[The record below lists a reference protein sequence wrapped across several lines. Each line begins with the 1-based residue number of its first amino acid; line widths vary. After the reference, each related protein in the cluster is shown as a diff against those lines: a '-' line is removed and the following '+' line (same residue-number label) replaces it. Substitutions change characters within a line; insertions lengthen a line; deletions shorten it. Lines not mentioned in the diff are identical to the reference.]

1 MRGKLSRMWR
11 SSISLM
17 LVFCMLVS
25 MAPAAFATDSSEPT
39 TIKYVSLG
47 DSVSH
52 GGGSYPNLFASWLK
66 AEGYADEV
74 EHSALA
80 KPAMRAEDLHF
91 ILTYSGANSAVAEGE
106 WNEAAWN
113 NAFSAGDYYT
123 WKNFTSNG
131 IFTKETAQKY
141 QAAVAAADLLTVG
154 IGNANFGDF
163 LMDCAMD
170 AVNGDL
176 AWVDV
181 ERAMGDLNASL
192 QSKLMD
198 VYNKLLAKLE
208 AKFGNEMAASLANAM
223 VYTMVGYVVNY
234 EAVLDDIVGL
244 NPDAEVIIVPVI
256 NTLDGIQI
264 TYNGNTYNLGDYMAG
279 GLDVLNAY
287 LAALPAAMQ
296 AAGKYPDAVFYYA
309 EVGAVDLQGNAAG
322 SLSRKD
328 IMDTVVGEN
337 GDGMIW
343 ELLADQVGT
352 VYEGAE
358 LVAIDETFVGEYEG
372 WTAEARAKYVA
383 QLNDQNKLV
392 MDNVNKAISAALYL
406 AFEEAIIES
415 KGGALSV
422 EGLKDLS
429 NMDALLDTVMD
440 AFEAE
445 LNAVSVNYK
454 DEAEDAAYEVVTDKV
469 NEKIYDTMIDEGV
482 DAANAA
488 SVTLTADEVKALLAG
503 GTEAEAIINDL
514 SYEIAVAGVKSKL
527 SIGTEEANSIG
538 LNVDGIKAIL
548 AGTGDALLTDLAY
561 RGMAKAINDGT
572 ESLMTGYEEYKGYLD
587 TYEEVKELYEND
599 NKVYELIAGEVNKK
613 LCEGD
618 SLTAENIKNLVNDI
632 NAPAENALLQSF
644 ADRKIKEAIET
655 IYAEEAGN
663 ANTSLNTTILT
674 AQDIVDLYFG
684 DVAVEDLAYRVL
696 VDNAGVDQA
705 LIDLLLA
712 DKIFDA
718 AAKVINDK
726 DGTALTGSDIQT
738 AYEANDAATIALVEE
753 VKTQQSELNTQKANI
768 ESNLT
773 DVKTSVTDRV
783 AAQNIDQEIAD
794 RKQQIVDAA
803 NKLEEIKVDGLAK
816 AKTGDD
822 GIVKTIESKLSEAVT
837 KLKNALGET
846 DYAGIVND
854 SIDSLCDLLGVSEA
868 LVKAVEDN
876 ATLSGLLNIM
886 ARCVI
891 GDGLGMLPTANGHNT
906 IAVAVETSYKT
917 RHTVQDET
925 KENVELALEKVR
937 ELLEE
942 NGMMIVDKA
951 TIQKGLE
958 YITDLDKAV
967 ALLKAELQD
976 QIDDYKNGVL
986 PALQGDLAAM
996 QTLLSELESKL
1007 ATLESK
1013 LATLENKLNNI
1024 KNKPDAAAS
1033 TIEALEKAID
1043 ETNAAIAATNEKIAF
1058 INKCIADL
1066 NEKLGQ
1072 INTTL
1077 GEMQVAIDKMEA
1089 AVKALYN
1096 AVSTKDISFHDAFNN
1111 LEELRAAAIEAVYAV
1126 EDLYHELKDLGKDAI
1141 KFIDTVKDEAKTA
1154 VKLLGGSLYV
1164 AYKLLPNSVEDK
1176 IRDEADAKIETL
1188 KAQIA
1193 EKKAQLEQEVK
1204 EEVKA
1209 ELQKQ
1214 IDALEAEIKDIKA
1227 KADEEIENLG
1237 GLNAD
1242 VVAVIEDV
1250 LKETRGLISDELNN
1264 VENAFKTEVDTKNEV
1279 IEASAQAIKNLM
1291 KFAEEQVEKVVE
1303 DAKAIYANVS
1313 SADYVITNSSS
1324 YVALGD
1330 ASAKSSSY
1338 VDILAADP
1346 QLKLEEAYKNAYDT
1360 RTIDEMLADIRGGDV
1375 ADEVK
1380 TSDLITIRFDNSQ
1393 IVKNA
1398 FIHAFTYMKGAPVK
1412 TFGWEDLIG
1421 AKGVEAVNAFL
1432 DALSEK
1438 LKDHGMEDMKLF
1450 EVVDGASLP
1459 AEGRTLDEAFVHMA
1473 EAYLYYSIQYM
1484 FSIPEYV
1491 AEIRK
1496 LNPEATIVFVGMSN
1510 PFGDT
1515 VLTHENLNIEIGS
1528 YVGTIVDYVD
1538 MIGKVFC
1545 MLFPNATYVSAQDV
1559 ETNASNIEMDLTQ
1572 FFMTYVQDQNSTLY
1586 PTAKGHEYIKNQILK
1601 ALNITDERSKGLWG
1615 DADENGVVNL
1625 RDAMM
1630 VLAVANHHED
1640 VVINRYLSD
1649 VTGDGTINL
1658 LDAMWILKRAN
1669 QHPDLFP
1676 VEK

>member
-1 MRGKLSRMWR
+1 MWR

-47 DSVSH
+47 DSVSL
-52 GGGSYPNLFASWLK
+52 GSGSYPNLFASWLE
-66 AEGYADEV
+66 AEGYADDV
-74 EHSALA
+74 DHTALA
-80 KPAMRAEDLHF
+80 MDAMRAEDLHF
-91 ILTYSGANSAVAEGE
+91 ILAYGGANSAV
-106 WNEAAWN
+106 
-113 NAFSAGDYYT
+113 GDDYT
-123 WKNFTSNG
+123 RKNFTSVEDFDIN
-131 IFTKETAQKY
+131 ETAQQY
-141 QAAVAAADLLTVG
+141 QTAVAAADLLTVG

-181 ERAMGDLNASL
+181 ETAMGDLNASL
-192 QSKLMD
+192 RSKLMT
-198 VYNKLLAKLE
+198 VYNELLAKLE

-234 EAVLDDIVGL
+234 EAVLNDIVGL

-256 NTLDGIQI
+256 NTMDGIQI
-264 TYNGNTYNLGDYMAG
+264 SYNGNTYDIG
-279 GLDVLNAY
+279 GYIDDGLKVLNAY
-287 LAALPAAMQ
+287 LAALPAALQ

-309 EVGAVDLQGNAAG
+309 EVGAVQLQGNAVT
-322 SLSRKD
+322 LSRAD
-328 IMDTVVGEN
+328 IMETVVGEEEN
-337 GDGMIW
+337 PGMIW
-343 ELLADQVGT
+343 EMLAGKVGDF
-352 VYEGAE
+352 YAGAE
-358 LVAIDETFVGEYEG
+358 LVYITEAQVEEYAALETATEKANYVIDEATNEVDD
-372 WTAEARAKYVA
+372 AKVD
-383 QLNDQNKLV
+383 L
-392 MDNVNKAISAALYL
+392 AISLSLYL
-406 AFEEAIIES
+406 AFEEAIKAS
-415 KGGALSV
+415 QGKALSV
-422 EGLKDLS
+422 EGMKDLA
-429 NMDALLDTVMD
+429 NPEALIDDVVSDIT
-440 AFEAE
+440 AE
-445 LNAVSVNYK
+445 LDKVSEDAENK
-454 DEAEDAAYEVVTDKV
+454 KAAEDAAYDVVADKV
-469 NEKIYDTMIDEGV
+469 NKEIYNTLTNEGV
-482 DAANAA
+482 DKANAA
-488 SVTLTADEVKALLAG
+488 SVTLTVDEVKALLAG
-503 GTEAEAIINDL
+503 GTEADAIIDDL
-514 SYEIAVAGVKSKL
+514 SYEIAVAGIKSKL
-527 SIGTEEANSIG
+527 NISTDEANSIG
-538 LNVDGIKAIL
+538 LNVEGIKAIV
-548 AGTGDALLTDLAY
+548 ANDPAAEALLNDLAY
-561 RGMAKAINDGT
+561 RGMAKTIADGDEDILTGEYAAYSSLLDEYT
-572 ESLMTGYEEYKGYLD
+572 E
-587 TYEEVKELYEND
+587 VRELYENS
-599 NKVYELIAGEVNKK
+599 NRVYKLVADEVNKQ
-613 LCEGD
+613 LCESDKLDAADIAG
-618 SLTAENIKNLVNDI
+618 LVNGDPAANDKLDGFAANKIDQAIKDI
-632 NAPAENALLQSF
+632 YDQ
-644 ADRKIKEAIET
+644 
-655 IYAEEAGN
+655 EAGN
-663 ANTSLNTTILT
+663 ANTSLKTEILNS
-674 AQDIVDLYFG
+674 QDIVDLYHGDEDTVKQKAYSVIYDAAEDKELFEILYKGEADYEYAAAVHVLNKNIDVENG
-684 DVAVEDLAYRVL
+684 DVAWT
-696 VDNAGVDQA
+696 VDTLKAAESVNTDV
-705 LIDLLLA
+705 
-712 DKIFDA
+712 A
-718 AAKVINDK
+718 AA
-726 DGTALTGSDIQT
+726 IQQMRDSRT
-738 AYEANDAATIALVEE
+738 
-753 VKTQQSELNTQKANI
+753 ELLNQYASVCDTLRGIKNT
-768 ESNLT
+768 
-773 DVKTSVTDRV
+773 VTDRV
-783 AAQNIDQEIAD
+783 AAQNIPAEIEA
-794 RKQQIVDAA
+794 RKKQIVDGV
-803 NKLEEIKVDGLAK
+803 NQLEKLKAEGLDK
-816 AKTGDD
+816 AKNDKD
-822 GIVKTIESKLSEAVT
+822 GIVDTINT
-837 KLKNALGET
+837 KLAEAKTKLNDKIYNGE
-846 DYAGIVND
+846 DY
-854 SIDSLCDLLGVSEA
+854 EA
-868 LVKAVEDN
+868 LVNENIDNLCKMLGISDAVVAVVKDN
-876 ATLSGLLNIM
+876 DTLSGLLNIM

-891 GDGLGMLPTANGHNT
+891 GDGLGMLPTAAGHNT

-925 KENVELALEKVR
+925 KENVELAIDKVI
-937 ELLEE
+937 EILEE

-1007 ATLESK
+1007 TALESK
-1013 LATLENKLNNI
+1013 LTTLENKLDNI
-1024 KNKPDAAAS
+1024 KNKPDSAAS

-1043 ETNAAIAATNEKIAF
+1043 ETNAAIAATKEKIAF

-1077 GEMQVAIDKMEA
+1077 GKMQTAIDDMEA

-1126 EDLYHELKDLGKDAI
+1126 KDLYHELKDLGKDAV

-1154 VKLLGGSLYV
+1154 VTLVGGALYA
-1164 AYKLLPNSVEDK
+1164 AYKLLPNSIEEK
-1176 IRDEADAKIETL
+1176 IRAEADAKIETL

-1193 EKKAQLEQEVK
+1193 EKKDQLAQEVK

-1209 ELQKQ
+1209 ELQKE

-1242 VVAVIEDV
+1242 VVALINDI
-1250 LKETRGLISDELNN
+1250 LDETRGLISDEYAN

-1279 IEASAQAIKNLM
+1279 IEASAQALKNLI

-1303 DAKAIYANVS
+1303 EAKAIYANVS
-1313 SADYVITNSSS
+1313 SADYIITNSSS

-1330 ASAKSSSY
+1330 ASAYSASGSY

-1346 QLKLEEAYKNAYDT
+1346 QLALEEAYKNAYST

-1398 FIHAFTYMKGAPVK
+1398 FIHAFTYMKGAEVK
-1412 TFGWEDLIG
+1412 SFGWEDLIG
-1421 AKGVEAVNAFL
+1421 AKGVEAVNVFL
-1432 DALSEK
+1432 SALSEK
-1438 LKDHGMEDMKLF
+1438 LKEHGMEDMKLF
-1450 EVVDGASLP
+1450 EMVDGATLP

-1496 LNPEATIVFVGMSN
+1496 LNSDAVIVFVGMSN

-1515 VLTHENLNIEIGS
+1515 VLTHENLKIEIGS

-1586 PTAKGHEYIKNQILK
+1586 PTANGHQYIKNQILK

-1630 VLAVANHHED
+1630 VLAVANMHED

>member
-47 DSVSH
+47 DSVSL
-52 GGGSYPNLFASWLK
+52 GSGSYPNLFASWLK
-66 AEGYADEV
+66 AEGYADDV
-74 EHSALA
+74 DHTALA
-80 KPAMRAEDLHF
+80 KDAMRAEDLHF

-131 IFTKETAQKY
+131 IITKDVAQQY
-141 QAAVAAADLLTVG
+141 QAAVKEADLLTVG

-163 LMDCAMD
+163 LMDCVID
-170 AVNGDL
+170 GDL
-176 AWVDV
+176 DKADVDN
-181 ERAMGDLNASL
+181 ALNSLDASWKNQL
-192 QSKLMD
+192 VTYYD
-198 VYNKLLAKLE
+198 KLLAKLE
-208 AKFGNEMAASLANAM
+208 AEVGSEMAASLANAM
-223 VYTMVGYVVNY
+223 VYTMVGYALNY
-234 EAVLDDIVGL
+234 QCVLDRIVEL
-244 NPDAEVIIVPVI
+244 NNDAEVIIVPVI
-256 NTLDGIQI
+256 NTMDGIQI
-264 TYNGNTYNLGDYMAG
+264 TYNGNTYNLGGYLAD
-279 GLDVLNAY
+279 GLKILNAY
-287 LAALPAAMQ
+287 LAAVPATMQ
-296 AAGKYPDAVFYYA
+296 ALGQYPDAKFYYA
-309 EVGAVDLQGNAAG
+309 EVGAVQLQGNVAG
-322 SLSRKD
+322 ALTRAD
-328 IMDTVVGEN
+328 IMATVVGEN
-337 GDGMIW
+337 GDGIIW
-343 ELLADQVGT
+343 ELLADQVDS
-352 VYEGAE
+352 VYAGAA
-358 LVAIDETFVGEYEG
+358 LVDFEEAQLEAYEALDAAGKANYVIDEVTNEI
-372 WTAEARAKYVA
+372 
-383 QLNDQNKLV
+383 NDDKVSL
-392 MDNVNKAISAALYL
+392 AISMSLYL
-406 AFEEAIIES
+406 AFEEAIKAS
-415 KGGALSV
+415 QGKALSI
-422 EGLKDLS
+422 EGLKDFT
-429 NMDALLDTVMD
+429 NKEALLDTVMD
-440 AFEAE
+440 SFNAE
-445 LNAVSVNYK
+445 LDAIRANYK
-454 DEAEDAAYEVVTDKV
+454 DVAEDAAYDVVTEKV
-469 NEKIYDTMIDEGV
+469 NKKIYDTMIGEGV
-482 DAANAA
+482 DEANAA
-488 SVTLTADEVKALLAG
+488 SVTLTVDEVKALLAG
-503 GTEAEAIINDL
+503 GTEADAIIDDL

-527 SIGTEEANSIG
+527 NIDTTVANEIG
-538 LNVDGIKAIL
+538 LNVEGIKAIL

-587 TYEEVKELYEND
+587 TYAEVKELYEND
-599 NKVYELIAGEVNKK
+599 DKVYELIAGEVNKK

-632 NAPAENALLQSF
+632 DAPAENALLQSF

-663 ANTSLNTTILT
+663 ANTSLDTTILT
-674 AQDIVDLYFG
+674 AKDIVDLYFG
-684 DVAVEDLAYRVL
+684 YVAVEDLAYRVL

-712 DKIFDA
+712 DKIYDA
-718 AAKVINDK
+718 AAYILNKEN
-726 DGTALTGSDIQT
+726 GTVLTGTDVQT
-738 AYEANDAATIALVEE
+738 AYEANDAATIALVEK

-768 ESNLT
+768 ESSLT
-773 DVKTSVTDRV
+773 DIKTTVTNRI

-803 NKLEEIKVDGLAK
+803 NKLEEIKVDGLDK
-816 AKTGDD
+816 AKNGED
-822 GIVKTIESKLSEAVT
+822 GIVNTIKTKLAEAVT
-837 KLKNALGET
+837 KLNNALGET
-846 DYAGIVND
+846 DYAGIVSDN
-854 SIDSLCDLLGVSEA
+854 IDSLCDLLAVSDA
-868 LVKAVEDN
+868 LVAVVEEN
-876 ATLSGLLNIM
+876 AALSGLLNIM
-886 ARCVI
+886 ARCLI
-891 GDGLGMLPTANGHNT
+891 GDGLGMLPTAAGHNT

-917 RHTVQDET
+917 NHTVQDET
-925 KENVELALEKVR
+925 KENVELAIDKVI
-937 ELLEE
+937 EILEE

-1007 ATLESK
+1007 TALEKK
-1013 LATLENKLNNI
+1013 LEKLENKLDNI
-1024 KNKPDAAAS
+1024 KNEPDSAAS

-1043 ETNAAIAATNEKIAF
+1043 ETNAAIAATSEKIAF

-1077 GEMQVAIDKMEA
+1077 GEMQTAIDKMEA

-1126 EDLYHELKDLGKDAI
+1126 EDLYHELKDLGKDAV

-1154 VKLLGGSLYV
+1154 VTLVGGALYA
-1164 AYKLLPNSVEDK
+1164 AYKLLPNSIEEK
-1176 IRDEADAKIETL
+1176 IRAEADAKIETL

-1193 EKKAQLEQEVK
+1193 EKKDQLAQEVK

-1242 VVAVIEDV
+1242 VVALINDI
-1250 LKETRGLISDELNN
+1250 LDETRGLISDEYAN

-1279 IEASAQAIKNLM
+1279 IEASAQALKNVI

-1303 DAKAIYANVS
+1303 EAKAIYANVS
-1313 SADYVITNSSS
+1313 SADYIITNSSS

-1330 ASAKSSSY
+1330 ASAYSASGSY

-1346 QLKLEEAYKNAYDT
+1346 QLALEEAYKNAYST

-1398 FIHAFTYMKGAPVK
+1398 FIHAFTYMKGAEIK

-1432 DALSEK
+1432 TALSEK
-1438 LKDHGMEDMKLF
+1438 LKEHGMEDMKLF
-1450 EVVDGASLP
+1450 EMVDGATLP
-1459 AEGRTLDEAFVHMA
+1459 AAGRTLDEAFVHMA

-1496 LNPEATIVFVGMSN
+1496 LNSDAVIVFVGMSN
-1510 PFGDT
+1510 PFGET
-1515 VLTHENLNIEIGS
+1515 VLTHENLKIEIGS

-1586 PTAKGHEYIKNQILK
+1586 PTANGHQYIKEQILK

-1615 DADENGVVNL
+1615 DADSDGIVTTN
-1625 RDAMM
+1625 DAMM
-1630 VLAVANHHED
+1630 VLQYAVGVREANTLD
-1640 VVINRYLSD
+1640 LTVSD
-1649 VTGDGTINL
+1649 VDGDGIYTTN
-1658 LDAMWILKRAN
+1658 DAMMILQYAVGVRSI
-1669 QHPDLFP
+1669 FP
-1676 VEK
+1676 VEM